1 MELTKK
7 STRSQPKLK
16 VFRSLEDSY
25 NFNDDSLVEKDKK
38 HKDEH
43 FHGVFDVN
51 VNSDKLHTS
60 AKYASNGHLS
70 ASYSKLVGSEMQE
83 NNFSEIEADTAGE
96 ELVQPFSP
104 PLLMELTSFPEAY
117 DDLLAPMSEGDAA
130 LMECSMQ
137 TMHA

>member
-1 MELTKK
+1 
-7 STRSQPKLK
+7 

-25 NFNDDSLVEKDKK
+25 KFNDDSLVGKDKGLNR
-38 HKDEH
+38 EH
-43 FHGVFDVN
+43 FHGVFDLKVN
-51 VNSDKLHTS
+51 TDKLHTS
-60 AKYASNGHLS
+60 AKYASNGQLS
-70 ASYSKLVGSEMQE
+70 VSFSKLVGSEIQE
-83 NNFSEIEADTAGE
+83 NHFSEMEGDSVGE

-104 PLLMELTSFPEAY
+104 PLLMELSSFPEAY